1 MGPLRVKFSLS
12 GTLFSWIIVYQSGEK
27 AFIQICMKTHSF
39 SSQKSVGISW
49 FWPHHLFYLLQT
61 EKYIYLYILFHF
73 NLKIVQ
79 DSNWL
84 LSSMSLLQ
92 SQPSCLKSPCPSHQ
106 EWLPPVTATSSSVFW
121 YITLHGLHRFTI
133 FKMTSFVCFLFIA
146 WKHYL
151 YLLEGEQTG
160 SLFLYVHVLIT
171 TQQYF
176 NCKHGF

>member
-84 LSSMSLLQ
+84 LSTVAAIMSQVSLSLPPRVVTSCHCHQQQCVLIHNLAWSSQIYDFQNDLICLLFVY
-92 SQPSCLKSPCPSHQ
+92 CLKTLSLSPRRRTDWIFVPICACSHHN
-106 EWLPPVTATSSSVFW
+106 T
-121 YITLHGLHRFTI
+121 TI
-133 FKMTSFVCFLFIA
+133 F
-146 WKHYL
+146 
-151 YLLEGEQTG
+151 
-160 SLFLYVHVLIT
+160 
-171 TQQYF
+171 
-176 NCKHGF
+176 